1 MLSCTPALQNTR
13 MAEIMFKVT
22 VIWRGNKF
30 IVGMNTDASV
40 KDLGDELQK
49 LTDIRAD
56 TMRLIVPRFS
66 NKSSKLLFPFSD
78 EHSQLSLQEASI
90 MEGKFIRMLGVSE
103 DEVDKVLQN
112 AKVDLRIAG
121 FDEEEKRMRQRMS
134 EKPFGLLKLPQG
146 PYIFCDFRTLQIPGV
161 ELNPPASEALKRMH
175 MLAADPGIVAIMNKH
190 RWRVGIMTE
199 MAPVGYV
206 GVSPK
211 CILGFNKDLG
221 EEISLRLRTDDLKGF
236 RKYESIKKTLL
247 HELAHML
254 YSEHDA
260 NFYALDKQLNQEAAS
275 LDWTKSRGHTLSGVN
290 HQDQY
295 SEDFYVS
302 DSRSSSVKLGGNVS
316 NQLAGARASS
326 VAAAYHRLADASS
339 NSLGASEVHEEP
351 DPDDSIF
358 NMHKEPDVKG
368 QVEKGKLDIENLD
381 KSLWKPHHQ
390 PVPDEHPFNQNK
402 NEPDPDDS
410 QGNDHEVMDLLNG
423 GIRPDKNIDEPD
435 PDDSQ
440 GNHHEA
446 MDILDIGI
454 YPDKTVD
461 EPDPDDSQ
469 GNHHVVMDILNGG
482 ICLCPD
488 KTIDEPDPDDSQ
500 GNQHE
505 AMDILN
511 GGTCP
516 DKTID
521 EPDPDDSQGNYHEVM
536 DILNGD
542 IRPDKTIDEP
552 DPDDSLV
559 TGSIEDQFHL
569 KKAYKEPDPD
579 ESETNK
585 VVQAEPNPDDDLAV
599 SHEVSRMQ
607 IDEPD
612 PDDEELRRIQDPVSV
627 ICSRLQKATE
637 TLRAELKSTEAT
649 AALQTLLKIIRNVI
663 EHPDQSKFKRL
674 RKANPIIQKNVASHQ
689 AAVEIVHVVG
699 FSEEVSYDE
708 TGKADTYLVLK
719 RNDPGLLWLAKSTLE
734 ACMA

>member
-1 MLSCTPALQNTR
+1 MNAYNPDRENLPPNNTHQEHNTR

-49 LTDIRAD
+49 LTDIKAD

-134 EKPFGLLKLPQG
+134 DRPRGLLKLPQG

-211 CILGFNKDLG
+211 CILGFNKNHG

-290 HQDQY
+290 HQDQD

-302 DSRSSSVKLGGNVS
+302 DSRSSSAKLGGNVS
-316 NQLAGARASS
+316 NQLASARASS

-339 NSLGASEVHEEP
+339 NSLGASEAREEP

-358 NMHKEPDVKG
+358 NMHKEPGAKG
-368 QVEKGKLDIENLD
+368 QVEKGKLDIENQH
-381 KSLWKPHHQ
+381 KSQWKPHHQ
-390 PVPDEHPFNQNK
+390 PDPDEHPFNQNK

-410 QGNDHEVMDLLNG
+410 QGNHHEVMDTLNG
-423 GIRPDKNIDEPD
+423 GIF
-435 PDDSQ
+435 
-440 GNHHEA
+440 
-446 MDILDIGI
+446 
-454 YPDKTVD
+454 
-461 EPDPDDSQ
+461 
-469 GNHHVVMDILNGG
+469 
-482 ICLCPD
+482 PD
-488 KTIDEPDPDDSQ
+488 KTIDEPDPDD
-500 GNQHE
+500 
-505 AMDILN
+505 
-511 GGTCP
+511 C
-516 DKTID
+516 
-521 EPDPDDSQGNYHEVM
+521 
-536 DILNGD
+536 
-542 IRPDKTIDEP
+542 
-552 DPDDSLV
+552 LV
-559 TGSIEDQFHL
+559 TENTEDHLHL

-579 ESETNK
+579 ESETNQ
-585 VVQAEPNPDDDLAV
+585 VVQAEPDPDDDLAA

-649 AALQTLLKIIRNVI
+649 AALQTLFKIIRNVI

-674 RKANPIIQKNVASHQ
+674 RKANPIIQKHVASHQ

>member
-1 MLSCTPALQNTR
+1 MNAYNPERVNPPPNTHQEQDTR

-22 VIWRGNKF
+22 VLWRGNKY
-30 IVGMNTDASV
+30 IVEMNADASV
-40 KDLGDELQK
+40 KGLGNELQK
-49 LTDIRAD
+49 LTDIKAD
-56 TMRLIVPRFS
+56 TMRLIVPQFS

-78 EHSQLSLQEASI
+78 EHSQLSLHEASI

-103 DEVDKVLQN
+103 DEVNKVLQN
-112 AKVDLRIAG
+112 AKVDPRIAG
-121 FDEEEKRMRQRMS
+121 FDEEEKRMRQRVS
-134 EKPFGLLKLPQG
+134 DRPRGLLKLPQG

-211 CILGFNKDLG
+211 CILGFNKNHG

-247 HELAHML
+247 HELAHMV

-275 LDWTKSRGHTLSGVN
+275 LDWTKSRGHTLSGDN
-290 HQDQY
+290 HQVQY

-302 DSRSSSVKLGGNVS
+302 DTRSSSVKLGGNVS
-316 NQLAGARASS
+316 NPLASARASS

-339 NSLGASEVHEEP
+339 NSSGASKVHEEP

-358 NMHKEPDVKG
+358 NTGKEPDAKG
-368 QVEKGKLDIENLD
+368 QVGKGKADIENPHE
-381 KSLWKPHHQ
+381 SQWKPHHQ
-390 PVPDEHPFNQNK
+390 PDPDEHHFNQNK

-410 QGNDHEVMDLLNG
+410 QGNH
-423 GIRPDKNIDEPD
+423 
-435 PDDSQ
+435 Q
-440 GNHHEA
+440 EA
-446 MDILDIGI
+446 MN
-454 YPDKTVD
+454 V
-461 EPDPDDSQ
+461 
-469 GNHHVVMDILNGG
+469 LNGG
-482 ICLCPD
+482 IC
-488 KTIDEPDPDDSQ
+488 S
-500 GNQHE
+500 
-505 AMDILN
+505 
-511 GGTCP
+511 

-521 EPDPDDSQGNYHEVM
+521 EPDPDDSQGNYHVAMDILNGGTFPDKTNDEPDPDDSQGNHHEVM
-536 DILNGD
+536 DILNGG
-542 IRPDKTIDEP
+542 IHPEKNIDEP

-559 TGSIEDQFHL
+559 TESIEDQLHL

-579 ESETNK
+579 ESETNQ
-585 VVQAEPNPDDDLAV
+585 VVQAEPDPDDDLAA
-599 SHEVSRMQ
+599 SHEVSTMQ

-612 PDDEELRRIQDPVSV
+612 PDDEELRRIQDPVTV
-627 ICSRLQKATE
+627 ICSRLQKAAE

-649 AALQTLLKIIRNVI
+649 AALQTLFKIIRNVI
-663 EHPDQSKFKRL
+663 DHPDQLKFKRL
-674 RKANPIIQKNVASHQ
+674 RKANPIIQKNVASHR
-689 AAVEIVHVVG
+689 AAVEIVHMVG

-708 TGKADTYLVLK
+708 SGKADTYLVLK

-734 ACMA
+734 ACCMA

>member
-1 MLSCTPALQNTR
+1 MNAYNPERENPPPNTHQEQDTR

-22 VIWRGNKF
+22 VIWRGNKY
-30 IVGMNTDASV
+30 IVEMNADASV
-40 KDLGDELQK
+40 KGLGNELQK
-49 LTDIRAD
+49 LTDVKAD
-56 TMRLIVPRFS
+56 TMRLIVPQFS

-78 EHSQLSLQEASI
+78 EHSQLSLHEASI

-103 DEVDKVLQN
+103 DEVNKVLQN
-112 AKVDLRIAG
+112 AKVDPRIAG
-121 FDEEEKRMRQRMS
+121 FDEEEKRMRQRVS
-134 EKPFGLLKLPQG
+134 DRPRGLLKLPQG

-211 CILGFNKDLG
+211 CILGFNKNHG

-247 HELAHML
+247 HELAHMV

-275 LDWTKSRGHTLSGVN
+275 LDWTKSRGHTLSGDN
-290 HQDQY
+290 HQVQY

-302 DSRSSSVKLGGNVS
+302 DTRSSSVKLGGNVS
-316 NQLAGARASS
+316 NPLASARASS
-326 VAAAYHRLADASS
+326 VAAAYHRLADSSS
-339 NSLGASEVHEEP
+339 NSSGASKVHEEP

-358 NMHKEPDVKG
+358 NTGKQPDAKG
-368 QVEKGKLDIENLD
+368 QVERGKADIENPH
-381 KSLWKPHHQ
+381 KSQWKPHHQ
-390 PVPDEHPFNQNK
+390 PDPDEHHFNQNK

-410 QGNDHEVMDLLNG
+410 QGNHHEAMNILNG
-423 GIRPDKNIDEPD
+423 GICSDKTIDEPDPDDSQGNHYLAMDILNGGTFPDKTNDEPD

-446 MDILDIGI
+446 MDILNGGTF
-454 YPDKTVD
+454 PDKTND

-469 GNHHVVMDILNGG
+469 GNHHEVMDILNGG
-482 ICLCPD
+482 
-488 KTIDEPDPDDSQ
+488 
-500 GNQHE
+500 
-505 AMDILN
+505 
-511 GGTCP
+511 
-516 DKTID
+516 
-521 EPDPDDSQGNYHEVM
+521 V
-536 DILNGD
+536 
-542 IRPDKTIDEP
+542 RPEKNIDEP

-559 TGSIEDQFHL
+559 TESIEDQLHL

-579 ESETNK
+579 ESETSQ
-585 VVQAEPNPDDDLAV
+585 VVQAEPDPDDDLAA

-612 PDDEELRRIQDPVSV
+612 PDDEELRRIQDPVTV
-627 ICSRLQKATE
+627 ICSRLQKAAE

-649 AALQTLLKIIRNVI
+649 AALQTLFKIIRNVI
-663 EHPDQSKFKRL
+663 DHPDQLKFKRL
-674 RKANPIIQKNVASHQ
+674 RKANPIIQKNVASHR
-689 AAVEIVHVVG
+689 AAVEIVHMVG
-699 FSEEVSYDE
+699 FSEEVRYDE

-734 ACMA
+734 ACCMA

>member
-1 MLSCTPALQNTR
+1 MNVYNPERENPPPNNTHQEHNTR

-49 LTDIRAD
+49 LTDIKAD

-134 EKPFGLLKLPQG
+134 DRPRGLLKLPQG

-161 ELNPPASEALKRMH
+161 ELNPPAPEALKRMH

-190 RWRVGIMTE
+190 RWRIGIMTE

-211 CILGFNKDLG
+211 CILGFNKNHG

-290 HQDQY
+290 HQDQD

-316 NQLAGARASS
+316 NQLASARASS

-358 NMHKEPDVKG
+358 NMHKEPGAKG
-368 QVEKGKLDIENLD
+368 QVEKGKVDIENQH
-381 KSLWKPHHQ
+381 KSQWKPHHQ
-390 PVPDEHPFNQNK
+390 PDPDEHPFNQNK

-410 QGNDHEVMDLLNG
+410 QGNHHEVMDILNG
-423 GIRPDKNIDEPD
+423 GIRPDKTIDEPD

-446 MDILDIGI
+446 MDILNIGI
-454 YPDKTVD
+454 
-461 EPDPDDSQ
+461 
-469 GNHHVVMDILNGG
+469 
-482 ICLCPD
+482 CPA

-500 GNQHE
+500 GNHHE
-505 AMDILN
+505 VMDTLN
-511 GGTCP
+511 GGIRA
-516 DKTID
+516 DKTFD
-521 EPDPDDSQGNYHEVM
+521 EPDPDDC
-536 DILNGD
+536 
-542 IRPDKTIDEP
+542 
-552 DPDDSLV
+552 LV
-559 TGSIEDQFHL
+559 TENIEDHLHL

-579 ESETNK
+579 ESETNQ
-585 VVQAEPNPDDDLAV
+585 VVQAEPDPDDDLAA
-599 SHEVSRMQ
+599 SDEVSRMQ

-627 ICSRLQKATE
+627 VCSRLQKATE
-637 TLRAELKSTEAT
+637 TLRAELNSTEAA
-649 AALQTLLKIIRNVI
+649 AALQTLFKIIRNVI

>member
-1 MLSCTPALQNTR
+1 MNAYSPERENPPPNTNQEQDTR

-22 VIWRGNKF
+22 VIWRGNKY
-30 IVGMNTDASV
+30 IVEMNADASV
-40 KDLGDELQK
+40 KVLGNELQK
-49 LTDIRAD
+49 LTDIKAD
-56 TMRLIVPRFS
+56 TMRLIVPQFS

-103 DEVDKVLQN
+103 DEVNKVLQN
-112 AKVDLRIAG
+112 AKADLRIAG

-134 EKPFGLLKLPQG
+134 DRPRGLLKLPQG

-175 MLAADPGIVAIMNKH
+175 MLAADPGIVAVMNKH
-190 RWRVGIMTE
+190 HWCIGIMTE

-211 CILGFNKDLG
+211 CILGFNKNHG

-247 HELAHML
+247 HELAHMV

-275 LDWTKSRGHTLSGVN
+275 LDWTKSRGHTLSGDN
-290 HQDQY
+290 HQLQY
-295 SEDFYVS
+295 SKDFYVS
-302 DSRSSSVKLGGNVS
+302 DTISSSVKLGGNVS
-316 NQLAGARASS
+316 NQLASARASS

-339 NSLGASEVHEEP
+339 NSSGAINVHEEP

-358 NMHKEPDVKG
+358 NMGKEPDAKV
-368 QVEKGKLDIENLD
+368 QVEKRNADIENPHE
-381 KSLWKPHHQ
+381 SQWKPHHQ
-390 PVPDEHPFNQNK
+390 PDPDEHQFNQNR

-410 QGNDHEVMDLLNG
+410 QGNH
-423 GIRPDKNIDEPD
+423 DE
-435 PDDSQ
+435 
-440 GNHHEA
+440 A
-446 MDILDIGI
+446 
-454 YPDKTVD
+454 
-461 EPDPDDSQ
+461 
-469 GNHHVVMDILNGG
+469 MDILNGG
-482 ICLCPD
+482 ICPD

-500 GNQHE
+500 GNRHV

-511 GGTCP
+511 GGTF
-516 DKTID
+516 
-521 EPDPDDSQGNYHEVM
+521 
-536 DILNGD
+536 
-542 IRPDKTIDEP
+542 PDKTIDEP

-559 TGSIEDQFHL
+559 IESSEDQLHL

-579 ESETNK
+579 ESETNQ
-585 VVQAEPNPDDDLAV
+585 VVQAEPDPDDDLAA

-612 PDDEELRRIQDPVSV
+612 PDDEELRRIQDPVTV
-627 ICSRLQKATE
+627 ICSRLQKAAE

-649 AALQTLLKIIRNVI
+649 AALQTLFKIIRNVI
-663 EHPDQSKFKRL
+663 EHPDQLKFKRL

-689 AAVEIVHVVG
+689 AAVEIVHIIG

-708 TGKADTYLVLK
+708 TGKAGTYLVLK

-734 ACMA
+734 ACCMA

>member
-1 MLSCTPALQNTR
+1 MNAYNPERENPPPNNTHQEHNTR

-49 LTDIRAD
+49 LTDIKAD

-134 EKPFGLLKLPQG
+134 DRPRGLLKLPQG

-211 CILGFNKDLG
+211 CILGFNKNHG

-275 LDWTKSRGHTLSGVN
+275 LDWTKSRGHTLSRVN
-290 HQDQY
+290 HQDQD

-316 NQLAGARASS
+316 NQLASARASS

-339 NSLGASEVHEEP
+339 ISLGASEVHEEP

-358 NMHKEPDVKG
+358 NMHKEPGAKG
-368 QVEKGKLDIENLD
+368 QVEKGKLDIENQH
-381 KSLWKPHHQ
+381 KSQWKPHHQ
-390 PVPDEHPFNQNK
+390 PDPDEHPFIQNK

-410 QGNDHEVMDLLNG
+410 QGN
-423 GIRPDKNIDEPD
+423 
-435 PDDSQ
+435 
-440 GNHHEA
+440 HHE
-446 MDILDIGI
+446 
-454 YPDKTVD
+454 
-461 EPDPDDSQ
+461 
-469 GNHHVVMDILNGG
+469 VMDILNGG
-482 ICLCPD
+482 I
-488 KTIDEPDPDDSQ
+488 
-500 GNQHE
+500 
-505 AMDILN
+505 
-511 GGTCP
+511 
-516 DKTID
+516 
-521 EPDPDDSQGNYHEVM
+521 
-536 DILNGD
+536 
-542 IRPDKTIDEP
+542 
-552 DPDDSLV
+552 
-559 TGSIEDQFHL
+559 
-569 KKAYKEPDPD
+569 
-579 ESETNK
+579 
-585 VVQAEPNPDDDLAV
+585 
-599 SHEVSRMQ
+599 
-607 IDEPD
+607 
-612 PDDEELRRIQDPVSV
+612 RITM
-627 ICSRLQKATE
+627 R
-637 TLRAELKSTEAT
+637 
-649 AALQTLLKIIRNVI
+649 
-663 EHPDQSKFKRL
+663 
-674 RKANPIIQKNVASHQ
+674 
-689 AAVEIVHVVG
+689 
-699 FSEEVSYDE
+699 
-708 TGKADTYLVLK
+708 
-719 RNDPGLLWLAKSTLE
+719 
-734 ACMA
+734 

>member
-1 MLSCTPALQNTR
+1 MNAYNPERENPSPNTHQEQDTR
-13 MAEIMFKVT
+13 MAEIMFKVI
-22 VIWRGNKF
+22 VLWRGNKY
-30 IVGMNTDASV
+30 IVEMNADASV
-40 KDLGDELQK
+40 KGLGNELQK
-49 LTDIRAD
+49 LTDIKAD
-56 TMRLIVPRFS
+56 TMRLIVPQFS

-103 DEVDKVLQN
+103 DEVNKVLQN
-112 AKVDLRIAG
+112 AKVDPRIAG
-121 FDEEEKRMRQRMS
+121 FDEEEKRMRQRES
-134 EKPFGLLKLPQG
+134 DRPRGLLKLPQG

-175 MLAADPGIVAIMNKH
+175 MLAADPGIAAIMNKH
-190 RWRVGIMTE
+190 HWRVGIMTE

-211 CILGFNKDLG
+211 CILGFNKNHG

-247 HELAHML
+247 HELAHMV

-275 LDWTKSRGHTLSGVN
+275 LDWTKSRGHTLSGDN
-290 HQDQY
+290 HQVQY

-302 DSRSSSVKLGGNVS
+302 DTRSSSVKLGGNVS
-316 NQLAGARASS
+316 NPLASARASS

-339 NSLGASEVHEEP
+339 NSSGASKVHEEP

-358 NMHKEPDVKG
+358 NMGKEPDAKG
-368 QVEKGKLDIENLD
+368 QVEKGKADIENPH
-381 KSLWKPHHQ
+381 KSQWKPHHQ
-390 PVPDEHPFNQNK
+390 PDPDEHHFNQNK

-410 QGNDHEVMDLLNG
+410 QGNHHEAMNILNG
-423 GIRPDKNIDEPD
+423 GICSDKTIDEPDPDDSQGNHHVAMDILNGGTFPDKTNDEPD

-446 MDILDIGI
+446 MDIL
-454 YPDKTVD
+454 
-461 EPDPDDSQ
+461 
-469 GNHHVVMDILNGG
+469 NGG
-482 ICLCPD
+482 AFPD

-500 GNQHE
+500 GNH
-505 AMDILN
+505 
-511 GGTCP
+511 
-516 DKTID
+516 
-521 EPDPDDSQGNYHEVM
+521 HEVM
-536 DILNGD
+536 DILNGG
-542 IRPDKTIDEP
+542 IRPEKNIDEP
-552 DPDDSLV
+552 DPDNSLV
-559 TGSIEDQFHL
+559 TESIEDQLHL

-579 ESETNK
+579 ESETNQ
-585 VVQAEPNPDDDLAV
+585 VVQAEPDPDDDLAA

-612 PDDEELRRIQDPVSV
+612 PDDEELRRIQDPVTV
-627 ICSRLQKATE
+627 ICSRLQKAAE

-649 AALQTLLKIIRNVI
+649 AALQTLFKIIRNVI
-663 EHPDQSKFKRL
+663 DHPDQLKFKRL
-674 RKANPIIQKNVASHQ
+674 RKVRSLLPKMSFPANPIIQKNVASHR
-689 AAVEIVHVVG
+689 AAVEIVHMVG

-708 TGKADTYLVLK
+708 SGKADTYLVLK

-734 ACMA
+734 ACCMA

>member
-1 MLSCTPALQNTR
+1 MNAYNPERENPPANTHQEQDTR

-22 VIWRGNKF
+22 VIWRGNKY
-30 IVGMNTDASV
+30 IVEMNADASV
-40 KDLGDELQK
+40 KGLGNELQK
-49 LTDIRAD
+49 LTDIKAD
-56 TMRLIVPRFS
+56 TMRLIVPQFS

-78 EHSQLSLQEASI
+78 EHSQLSLHEASI

-103 DEVDKVLQN
+103 DEVNKVLQN
-112 AKVDLRIAG
+112 AKVDPRIAG
-121 FDEEEKRMRQRMS
+121 FDEEEKRMRQRVS
-134 EKPFGLLKLPQG
+134 DRPRGLLKLPQG

-211 CILGFNKDLG
+211 CILGFNKNHG

-247 HELAHML
+247 HELAHMV

-260 NFYALDKQLNQEAAS
+260 NFYALDKQLNQEAAN
-275 LDWTKSRGHTLSGVN
+275 T
-290 HQDQY
+290 
-295 SEDFYVS
+295 
-302 DSRSSSVKLGGNVS
+302 RSSSVKLGGNVS
-316 NQLAGARASS
+316 NPLASARASS

-339 NSLGASEVHEEP
+339 NSSGASKVHEEP

-358 NMHKEPDVKG
+358 NTGKEPDAKG
-368 QVEKGKLDIENLD
+368 QVERGKADIENPH
-381 KSLWKPHHQ
+381 KSQWKPHHQ
-390 PVPDEHPFNQNK
+390 PDPDEHHFNQNK

-410 QGNDHEVMDLLNG
+410 QGNHHEAMNILNG
-423 GIRPDKNIDEPD
+423 GICSDKTIDEPDPDDSQGNHYLAMDILNGGTFPDKTNDEPD

-446 MDILDIGI
+446 MDILNGGTF
-454 YPDKTVD
+454 PDKTND

-469 GNHHVVMDILNGG
+469 GNHHEVMDILNGG
-482 ICLCPD
+482 
-488 KTIDEPDPDDSQ
+488 
-500 GNQHE
+500 
-505 AMDILN
+505 
-511 GGTCP
+511 
-516 DKTID
+516 
-521 EPDPDDSQGNYHEVM
+521 V
-536 DILNGD
+536 
-542 IRPDKTIDEP
+542 RPEKNIDEP

-559 TGSIEDQFHL
+559 TESIEDQLHL

-579 ESETNK
+579 ESETSQ
-585 VVQAEPNPDDDLAV
+585 VVQAEPDPDDDLAA

-612 PDDEELRRIQDPVSV
+612 PDDEELRRIQDPVTV
-627 ICSRLQKATE
+627 ICSRLQKAAE

-649 AALQTLLKIIRNVI
+649 AALQTLFKIIRNVI
-663 EHPDQSKFKRL
+663 DHPDQLKFKRL
-674 RKANPIIQKNVASHQ
+674 RKANPIIQKNVASHR
-689 AAVEIVHVVG
+689 AAVEIVHMVG
-699 FSEEVSYDE
+699 FSEEVRYDE

-734 ACMA
+734 ACCMA